1 MNVCLPNAGRNFVL
15 KGYSAGGAG
24 LGVGVM
30 GPHYVSIA
38 LGEVGWDGNGEAGE
52 EEYVGGFEGLHKCVC
67 MYVCMGS

>member
-1 MNVCLPNAGRNFVL
+1 
-15 KGYSAGGAG
+15 
-24 LGVGVM
+24 M